1 MNTITPTTEDYLQVI
16 EALTEEGQAVIGA
29 RLAERLKVT
38 PASVSQTIDRMA
50 RLGLVEVGPEHRLT
64 LTAAGRKAANAIV
77 RRHRL
82 TERFLT
88 EVLHLNWV
96 EAHEEA
102 HRLEHAISDR
112 VEARMSEVLGH
123 PQTCPHGGPIPGN
136 FPEGGDREWVAVA
149 TLPPGASAT
158 LMRIADVIEE
168 ESELLEYCDSKGL
181 RPGIPVSVV
190 EQGPNGVVVLEVQ
203 GSTVA
208 LSGHLSQYLLVL
220 PTALVLPIGGGRA
233 RP

>member
-77 RRHRL
+77 RRPSPDGAL
-82 TERFLT
+82 
-88 EVLHLNWV
+88 
-96 EAHEEA
+96 
-102 HRLEHAISDR
+102 
-112 VEARMSEVLGH
+112 
-123 PQTCPHGGPIPGN
+123 PHGSAALELGGGARRGAPAGACDQRSGGSADVGGPGPSPDLPARRADPRQLPG
-136 FPEGGDREWVAVA
+136 GGRPGVVAVA

-190 EQGPNGVVVLEVQ
+190 EQGPNGVVWCWRC
-203 GSTVA
+203 
-208 LSGHLSQYLLVL
+208 
-220 PTALVLPIGGGRA
+220 RA
-233 RP
+233 APSR